1 MKMKCDVI
9 KDLMPSYIDQLLTEE
24 SRILVEEHLEE
35 CEACKAYYD
44 SLKGEDDI
52 FDAETAVELHLEE
65 IKPLKKIKKKMNRK
79 TMLVSVLSVLCAVAI
94 GYGVLFALTQ
104 IDSYVP
110 YEDAGIRVSET
121 GEMYVDEKY
130 SSTWGYTSADGIK
143 FIYFTDSFVTRD
155 VERTEEEKNK
165 VNDDF
170 MNAQGVHL
178 ADDDTYQPSII
189 YEVYYLGE
197 EYVEK
202 MNDRDFMVSI
212 DEKVIDDMK
221 SVSKLLWERPVVMEK
236 TGNLKVRFTA
246 KVEALI
252 DDPNVEGGSPRYV
265 VARVFQS
272 NPIIF
277 DGGLTLAR
285 FLEVGESYTF
295 NMELAMVENLEE
307 NYSLDTLISLYD
319 LRLESYSVVDE
330 ALTGLNSVDVQY
342 EPF

>member
-1 MKMKCDVI
+1 MRMKCDVI
-9 KDLMPSYIDQLLTEE
+9 KDLMPSYIDNLLSED
-24 SRILVEEHLEE
+24 SQVLVEEHLAE
-35 CEACKAYYD
+35 CESCKAYYET
-44 SLKGEDDI
+44 LKGDDDI
-52 FDAETAVELHLEE
+52 FEAAAEELHVDE
-65 IKPLKKIKKKMNRK
+65 IQPLKKIKKKMNRK
-79 TMLVSVLSVLCAVAI
+79 TLIVSLISVLCAAVV
-94 GYGVLFALTQ
+94 GYGVFFALVH

-110 YEDAGIRVSET
+110 YEEAGIRVSET

-143 FIYFTDSFVTRD
+143 FIYFTDNYVTRD

-178 ADDDTYQPSII
+178 ADDNTYQPSLI

-202 MNDRDFMVSI
+202 MNDRDFMVTI

-221 SVSKLLWERPVVMEK
+221 SVSKLLWERPEVMEK

-246 KVEALI
+246 KVEAII
-252 DDPNVEGGSPRYV
+252 DDPNVEGGAPRYV
-265 VARVFQS
+265 VARVFQ
-272 NPIIF
+272 NAPIIF
-277 DGGLTLAR
+277 DAGMDLAY

-295 NMELAMVENLEE
+295 NMELAMVETLEE

-330 ALTGLNSVDVQY
+330 ELTGVNSVDIQY
-342 EPF
+342 TPF